1 MATSNSIP
9 AHTADQIVARLNFVA
24 MTLRSMRDLAVG
36 AGDGTN
42 YEAVSVAVIGL
53 SERAHHIV
61 DACII
66 KMGDMGLGN
75 YNDHEWD
82 TEGESGEGGAA

>member
-1 MATSNSIP
+1 MAISNSIP
-9 AHTADQIVARLNFVA
+9 AHTVDQIVARLNFVA

-36 AGDGTN
+36 AGDGTD

-61 DACII
+61 DACIM
-66 KMGDMGLGN
+66 KMGDMGLGMLTL
-75 YNDHEWD
+75 
-82 TEGESGEGGAA
+82 TEN